1 VPRDFSGRIRS
12 LDGRGQAVKSQ
23 PWGPFRDNR
32 TVIHRPGRR
41 PKVVIGESD
50 RKQGFDPQ
58 ACAAPKPLM
67 NQAKIEFST
76 VHDGHY
82 QLPPGLKKRKT

>member
-1 VPRDFSGRIRS
+1 MMEGAFSASLTRGRDT
-12 LDGRGQAVKSQ
+12 VNSQ
-23 PWGPFRDNR
+23 LWGPFRDNR
-32 TVIHRPGRR
+32 TVIHRQRWTA
-41 PKVVIGESD
+41 KVVIDESD
-50 RKQGFDPQ
+50 GNRGFDPQ
-58 ACAAPKPLM
+58 TCAAPKPLI

>member
-1 VPRDFSGRIRS
+1 MMERTFEAPCIGGRHS
-12 LDGRGQAVKSQ
+12 VNSQ
-23 PWGPFRDNR
+23 LWGPFLDNR
-32 TVIHRPGRR
+32 AVIHRQAGRS
-41 PKVVIGESD
+41 KVVIDESE
-50 RKQGFDPQ
+50 RNRRFDPQ
-58 ACAAPKPLM
+58 TCAASKPLI

>member
-1 VPRDFSGRIRS
+1 VVHKPRRFAK
-12 LDGRGQAVKSQ
+12 L
-23 PWGPFRDNR
+23 
-32 TVIHRPGRR
+32 VID
-41 PKVVIGESD
+41 ESE
-50 RKQGFDPQ
+50 RNQGFDPQ
-58 ACAAPKPLM
+58 TCAASKLLI

>member
-1 VPRDFSGRIRS
+1 MERTFKAPCTGGRHS
-12 LDGRGQAVKSQ
+12 VNSQ
-23 PWGPFRDNR
+23 LWGPFRDNR
-32 TVIHRPGRR
+32 TVIHRQGWTG
-41 PKVVIGESD
+41 KVVIDESD
-50 RKQGFDPQ
+50 TNPGFDPQ
-58 ACAAPKPLM
+58 TCANPKPLI

>member
-1 VPRDFSGRIRS
+1 MGGGDT
-12 LDGRGQAVKSQ
+12 VKSQ
-23 PWGPFRDNR
+23 LWGPFRDNQA
-32 TVIHRPGRR
+32 VIHRQAGRA
-41 PKVVIGESD
+41 KVVIDESE
-50 RKQGFDPQ
+50 RNRGFDPQ
-58 ACAAPKPLM
+58 TCAASKPLI

>member
-1 VPRDFSGRIRS
+1 MTTSAF
-12 LDGRGQAVKSQ
+12 QAFFTGGGHTVNSQ
-23 PWGPFRDNR
+23 PWGPFRDNPA
-32 TVIHRPGRR
+32 VIHRPGRR
-41 PKVVIGESD
+41 AKVVIDESD
-50 RKQGFDPQ
+50 SIRGFDPQ
-58 ACAAPKPLM
+58 ACAASKPLI

>member
-1 VPRDFSGRIRS
+1 MISRILEASGR
-12 LDGRGQAVKSQ
+12 GGGETVKQ
-23 PWGPFRDNR
+23 QLWGPFRDNR
-32 TVIHRPGRR
+32 TVIHRQGSGT
-41 PKVVIGESD
+41 KVVIDESD
-50 RKQGFDPQ
+50 SNQGFDPQ
-58 ACAAPKPLM
+58 TCAASKPLI

>member
-1 VPRDFSGRIRS
+1 MMERTFEAPCTGGRHS
-12 LDGRGQAVKSQ
+12 VNSQ
-23 PWGPFRDNR
+23 LWGPFRDNR
-32 TVIHRPGRR
+32 TVIHRQGWRA
-41 PKVVIGESD
+41 KVVIDESE
-50 RKQGFDPQ
+50 RNRRFDPQ
-58 ACAAPKPLM
+58 TCAASKPLI

>member
-1 VPRDFSGRIRS
+1 MMESAFSASFAGGRDT
-12 LDGRGQAVKSQ
+12 VNSQ
-23 PWGPFRDNR
+23 LWGPFRDNQAVVHR
-32 TVIHRPGRR
+32 TTRTAKLVID
-41 PKVVIGESD
+41 ESD
-50 RKQGFDPQ
+50 SNPGFDPQ
-58 ACAAPKPLM
+58 TCAASKPLI

>member
-1 VPRDFSGRIRS
+1 MIEQNFDASGRGGGAS
-12 LDGRGQAVKSQ
+12 VKQ
-23 PWGPFRDNR
+23 QLWGPFRDNR
-32 TVIHRPGRR
+32 AVIHRPAWRA
-41 PKVVIGESD
+41 KVVIDESE
-50 RKQGFDPQ
+50 RNPGLDPQ
-58 ACAAPKPLM
+58 TCATSKPLI

>member
-1 VPRDFSGRIRS
+1 MERAFRASFTGGGNTVN
-12 LDGRGQAVKSQ
+12 SQ

-32 TVIHRPGRR
+32 TVIHRPDGRA
-41 PKVVIGESD
+41 KVVIGESD
-50 RKQGFDPQ
+50 RNRGFDPQ
-58 ACAAPKPLM
+58 TCAASKPLI

-76 VHDGHY
+76 VHDEHY

>member
-1 VPRDFSGRIRS
+1 MIERFFEASGR
-12 LDGRGQAVKSQ
+12 GGGETVKQ
-23 PWGPFRDNR
+23 QLWGPFRDNR
-32 TVIHRPGRR
+32 AVIHRQGRR
-41 PKVVIGESD
+41 TKVVSAESD
-50 RKQGFDPQ
+50 SNRGFDPQ
-58 ACAAPKPLM
+58 TCAASKPLI

>member
-1 VPRDFSGRIRS
+1 MPRAFEASFTGGRHS
-12 LDGRGQAVKSQ
+12 VNSQ
-23 PWGPFRDNR
+23 LWGPFRDNR
-32 TVIHRPGRR
+32 AVIHRQGRR
-41 PKVVIGESD
+41 AKVVIDESD
-50 RKQGFDPQ
+50 SKRRFDPQ
-58 ACAAPKPLM
+58 TCTAAKPLI

>member
-1 VPRDFSGRIRS
+1 MASAFRASFTGGGHSVNP
-12 LDGRGQAVKSQ
+12 Q
-23 PWGPFRDNR
+23 PWGPFRDNPA
-32 TVIHRPGRR
+32 VIHRQTGRA
-41 PKVVIGESD
+41 KVVVGESE
-50 RKQGFDPQ
+50 RNPGFGPQ
-58 ACAAPKPLM
+58 TCTVAKPLI